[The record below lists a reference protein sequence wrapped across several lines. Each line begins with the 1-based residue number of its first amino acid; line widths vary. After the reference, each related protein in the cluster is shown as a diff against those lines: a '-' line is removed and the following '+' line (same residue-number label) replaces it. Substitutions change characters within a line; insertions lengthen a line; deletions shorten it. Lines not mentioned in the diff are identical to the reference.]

1 MDNTLLNNI
10 LISSSV
16 RMKDKAKYTGI
27 LDTSDLAFMRFI
39 NKNLIAF
46 SSSLTLTQ
54 KNDLEEL
61 LSKIQNKNEL
71 ICNYLGYSTLDSN
84 ANTAPVI
91 TNSSVSYDADY
102 YDFLKTDF
110 TTNFTDADGDTP
122 KYLKIVTLPAY
133 GTFTYNN
140 VAVQAGDNINLDS
153 FGTLRFTRTNLAQSV
168 DTFTYKVSDNN
179 TNQLF
184 SNMSTFTININQT
197 VNLAPDNVGDLTI
210 NLASGVTH
218 TFTQANFTTE
228 TTPAYSDPDGDAPEN
243 VKITSISG
251 LSTGTLKYNGTAVTV
266 NQVVPYSGIGS
277 GLLTYEADAS
287 TLTLYSDTF
296 QFQISDVGSS
306 TFSSGTGTMTMS
318 VAAYVNQPP
327 TTSDNT
333 INDDEGDVYTFQRA
347 DFPASDPEGD
357 SLVSVRF
364 PTLPAAG
371 NIKLN
376 AVNVTVNQEIALT
389 DVDNNLLTYTQ
400 AVNAGGTQVTFTFQV
415 KDSNGNWS
423 S

>member
-1 MDNTLLNNI
+1 MDSTLYRHIEVNSLNKMFN
-10 LISSSV
+10 
-16 RMKDKAKYTGI
+16 KAEYTGS
-27 LDTSDLAFMRFI
+27 LDTSDLYFMATIIGILFDS
-39 NKNLIAF
+39 A
-46 SSSLTLTQ
+46 
-54 KNDLEEL
+54 NDLSLKQKQDLEDLVLKLQRE
-61 LSKIQNKNEL
+61 NGL
-71 ICNYLGYSTLDSN
+71 ICNYSSLSSIKSN
-84 ANTAPVI
+84 ENTAPVI

-179 TNQLF
+179 INQLF

-266 NQVVPYSGIGS
+266 NQVVPYSSIGS
-277 GLLTYEADAS
+277 GLLTYEADAA

-333 INDDEGDVYTFQRA
+333 INDDEGDVYTFKRA

-400 AVNAGGTQVTFTFQV
+400 ATNAGGTQVAFTFQV